1 MEEPT
6 PVFDSVLQAARIAA
20 EDYQA
25 EVNPVPADA
34 EGVRSGS

>member
-6 PVFDSVLQAARIAA
+6 PVFEAVLQAARIAV

-25 EVNPVPADA
+25 EVSEQPADA
-34 EGVRSGS
+34 EAVMSGS